1 MSVAGCSLRT
11 CDAALIPAAS
21 PPIITS
27 IFSPFSILFR
37 ESLVDD
43 LIARRASPNTLTEKY
58 LSVSEHLEQRGNF
71 TLDLGWLRGWRVTF
85 HNIAVPINEKFGEI
99 PFNRTAAE
107 ETRALIFEENI
118 EWMGI
123 GSIHIYFGKHG
134 KGHPVVETAEI
145 HDLFFGSG
153 FLSTKLVAGKTQYNQ
168 PLVNVL
174 TVQHLKTVILP
185 SEAALASDIDYQH
198 DLTLIKSEFDLLALN
213 CRDLNIVNFSHF

>member
-27 IFSPFSILFR
+27 IFSPFSILFGV
-37 ESLVDD
+37 SLVDD
-43 LIARRASPNTLTEKY
+43 LITTRASPSTLTEKY
-58 LSVSEHLEQRGNF
+58 LPESEHLEQRGDF
-71 TLDLGWLRGWRVTF
+71 ALDLGWLRGWRVTF
-85 HNIAVPINEKFGEI
+85 HNIAVPINEKFGEV

-153 FLSTKLVAGKTQYNQ
+153 FLSTKLVARKAQYNQ
-168 PLVNVL
+168 PLVDIL
-174 TVQHLKTVILP
+174 TVQHLKSIILP
-185 SEAALASDIDYQH
+185 GETALACDIDDQNN
-198 DLTLIKSEFDLLALN
+198 LSLIKSEFDLLTLN
-213 CRDLNIVNFSHF
+213 CRDFRL